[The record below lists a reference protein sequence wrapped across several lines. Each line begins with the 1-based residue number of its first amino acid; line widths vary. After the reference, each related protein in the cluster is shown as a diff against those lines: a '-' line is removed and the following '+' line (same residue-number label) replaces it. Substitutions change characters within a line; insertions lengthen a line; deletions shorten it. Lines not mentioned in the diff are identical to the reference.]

1 MQTAPQPIRLLHRS
15 LAALLVLFLSAPLLY
30 SQSLLGSRTSMLLQS
45 SVAQSSGFSYLRTPS
60 EVEEFVDRGILVRV
74 RPTATLQL
82 GQGLS
87 FPYARPEVKLFLE
100 RLSRQYAQA
109 CGEPLVATSLTRPIN
124 LQPRNASELSVHP
137 TGMAV
142 DLRRSWRASCRQWL
156 ESALLNLE
164 NQGVLEATREHT
176 PAHYHV
182 SIFPIPY
189 KTFVAANRDERDGIE
204 SFRAVPVAPRAT
216 FVGKSASKSKSS
228 RVASRS
234 GKSKSSL
241 RTASKV
247 KSVSKASKSKSS
259 KRTVVAKSKSKRS
272 ISVSKRYK
280 VSSGDTL
287 WNIAQR
293 HGVSVSTIRKAN
305 RLGAKLRPGQTL
317 KIPVA
322 R

>member
-1 MQTAPQPIRLLHRS
+1 MQIAPQPIRLLRRS
-15 LAALLVLFLSAPLLY
+15 LAALLTLLLSAPLLY

-82 GQGLS
+82 GPGLS

-100 RLSRQYAQA
+100 RLSRQYEQA

-142 DLRRSWRASCRQWL
+142 DLRRSWRASCRRWL

-164 NQGVLEATREHT
+164 DQGVLEATREHT

-189 KTFVAANRDERDGIE
+189 KTFVASNRDERDGVGAY
-204 SFRAVPVAPRAT
+204 RAAPVPPRAAV
-216 FVGKSASKSKSS
+216 VGRAAQKTKSA

-241 RTASKV
+241 RTVRKV
-247 KSVSKASKSKSS
+247 KSVAKSS
-259 KRTVVAKSKSKRS
+259 KTGKSTVSARSKSKRS
-272 ISVSKRYK
+272 SISVAKRYR

-287 WNIAQR
+287 WNIAKR
-293 HGVSVSTIRKAN
+293 HRVSVATLRKAN
-305 RLGAKLRPGQTL
+305 RLGSQLRPGQMI